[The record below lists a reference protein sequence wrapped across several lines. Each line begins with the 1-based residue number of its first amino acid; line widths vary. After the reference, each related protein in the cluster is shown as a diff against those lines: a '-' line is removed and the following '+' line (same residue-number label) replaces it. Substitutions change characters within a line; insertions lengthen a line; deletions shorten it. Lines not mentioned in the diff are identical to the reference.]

1 MNLLCAEIIAWV
13 RRLLPKRLLLNS
25 VLVSGER
32 GRLSSVSGM
41 ELRFGIALPRVK
53 VMSRAK
59 VRSMVKMVN
68 FILKVC
74 DLDVVGEVE

>member
-1 MNLLCAEIIAWV
+1 M
-13 RRLLPKRLLLNS
+13 
-25 VLVSGER
+25 G
-32 GRLSSVSGM
+32 
-41 ELRFGIALPRVK
+41 LRFGITLPRVE

-74 DLDVVGEVE
+74 DLDVVGEVG